1 MANAEPR
8 SALKVR
14 AVGYQRI
21 AGRQRLVG
29 RRVALRPVSSTAYSP
44 ARRVRRGDTNRTLSE
59 AQRSVT
65 WPDLRRLTQVVRID
79 SR

>member
-21 AGRQRLVG
+21 AGRQRLVDH
-29 RRVALRPVSSTAYSP
+29 RHIYPYRALHIHPP
-44 ARRVRRGDTNRTLSE
+44 RRVRRGDSYRTRL
-59 AQRSVT
+59 AAFVT
-65 WPDLRRLTQVVRID
+65 GRN
-79 SR
+79 S